1 MDSNNSK
8 DDNKNTDIQNIPDNF
23 IPLLKLFFEGKKM
36 REFQPFAFKSFEEYI
51 AKQVLAS
58 SIEILDAMPK
68 KTKFYFENNLED
80 GDLVISF

>member
-36 REFQPFAFKSFEEYI
+36 REF
-51 AKQVLAS
+51 
-58 SIEILDAMPK
+58 
-68 KTKFYFENNLED
+68 
-80 GDLVISF
+80 